1 MTLTSYKEFD
11 GDFYDDQYFENGK
24 QSGKGW
30 LERYRWL
37 PRRTFKEAFAFID
50 TLGLDENS
58 KVLDFGGAKGFI
70 VKALRILEIDAD
82 VCDISDYA
90 LSFAPKGSWNSSIEE
105 NWKLHEDKY
114 THIISKDVFEHLN
127 PSQLNMTLIKLQKLA
142 PRMMCVV
149 PLGDRGVYRIP
160 EYSLEIS
167 HLIAENEDYWK
178 DMFEQSGWSVS
189 HEFKHIDGL
198 KDAWYLQNQNGNRVY
213 IMERK

>member
-1 MTLTSYKEFD
+1 MWILYKEFT
-11 GDFYDDQYFENGK
+11 GDFYDEDYFQRGQ

-30 LERYRWL
+30 LTNYHWM
-37 PRRTFKEAFAFID
+37 PRRTFREAFAFID

-90 LSFAPKGSWNSSIEE
+90 LSFAPEGSWNSSVEE
-105 NWKLHEDKY
+105 NWKLHEGKY

-127 PSQLNMTLIKLQKLA
+127 PDQLNATLMKLQKIA
-142 PRMMCVV
+142 PKMMCVV

-160 EYSLEIS
+160 EYHLEIS
-167 HLIAENEDYWK
+167 HLIAENEDYWR
-178 DMFEQSGWSVS
+178 DMFEKSGWNVVQ
-189 HEFKHIDGL
+189 EFKHISGL
-198 KDAWYLQNQNGNRVY
+198 KDSWYLQNKDGNHVFVL
-213 IMERK
+213 EHE